1 MTDEGKAAATAEEL
15 ARAREELS
23 AAEHLL
29 AAGLARIA
37 LTRAYFA
44 AFHAA
49 RAALFS
55 EGLEPRSH
63 RGALQLFNQHLVKGG
78 RFDPASS
85 RLLARL
91 QKFREEADY
100 GEAFPVDEEGAREEL
115 EAARGF
121 VDRVAQK
128 LGKPSA

>member
-1 MTDEGKAAATAEEL
+1 VTAEGRRAATSEEL
-15 ARAREELS
+15 DRALEELR
-23 AAEHLL
+23 AAEQLL
-29 AAGLARIA
+29 GAGLARIS

-49 RAALFS
+49 RAFLYA

-63 RGALQLFNQHLVKGG
+63 HGVLHLFNLHAVKAG
-78 RFDPASS
+78 RFDPAAS

-100 GEAFPVDEEGAREEL
+100 GESFPVDERGAREEL
-115 EAARGF
+115 EAAQGF
-121 VDRVAQK
+121 VTRVREM
-128 LGKPSA
+128 LGLTKA

>member
-1 MTDEGKAAATAEEL
+1 MTGEGRRAATAEEL
-15 ARAREELS
+15 DRAQEELR
-23 AAEHLL
+23 AAEQLL
-29 AAGLARIA
+29 GAGLSRIS

-49 RAALFS
+49 RALLYA

-63 RGALQLFNQHLVKGG
+63 HGALHLFNLHAVKSG
-78 RFDPASS
+78 RFDAAAS

-100 GEAFPVDEEGAREEL
+100 GESFPVDERGAREEL

-121 VDRVAQK
+121 VGQVRRV
-128 LGKPSA
+128 LGLPEA